1 IQLLTLAG
9 GGEQK
14 PPPATPTNHGLME
27 AASITT
33 TLFANRFMS
42 IAERMGAV
50 LERTSHSTNIKERLD
65 FSCALFDAEGRLVAN
80 APHIP
85 VHLGAMGESVRA
97 VAASRGD
104 DLHEGDVILTN
115 DPYRGGSHLPDI
127 TAVTP
132 VLVIDHG
139 PGQYGTVRGTVPRG
153 KPRFFVANRA
163 HYADIGGA
171 TPGSMPPLSTSI
183 DEEGVRVHD
192 LLLVR
197 DGLLLEDDARRA

>member
-97 VAASRGD
+97 VVASRGT
-104 DLHEGDVILTN
+104 DLREGDVIVTN
-115 DPYRGGSHLPDI
+115 DPYRGGSHLPDV

-132 VLVIDHG
+132 VLVEDG
-139 PGQYGTVRGTVPRG
+139 RA
-153 KPRFFVANRA
+153 RFFVANRA
-163 HYADIGGA
+163 HHADIGGA
-171 TPGSMPPLSTSI
+171 TPGSMPPLSRSI
-183 DEEGVRVHD
+183 DEEGACVHD
-192 LLLVR
+192 LLVVR
-197 DGLLLEDDARRA
+197 DGTFDEAAIERAFGTGPHPARGIAQR